1 MEKLFDST
9 MKRYRIEAK
18 ALSELTG
25 VSQQHISQFRL
36 GKLKTGVTTDCL
48 MRLLLGMEELSPGAR
63 RYFCDLLAGK
73 KNDSNGF
80 AAELEFL
87 IEVAEPEELEIAM
100 LQIVRRMFPKEE
112 KDSGD
117 PTDMQNP
124 AGRIKSSVFR

>member
-1 MEKLFDST
+1 MEKLFDAT

-48 MRLLLGMEELSPGAR
+48 MRLLVGMDELSPGAR
-63 RYFCDLLAGK
+63 RYFCDLLAEK
-73 KNDSNGF
+73 KQPQGF
-80 AAELEFL
+80 GSELEFL
-87 IEVAEPEELEIAM
+87 INAAEPEELEIAM